1 MQGRHRAPGPGPSRG
16 IVFIKKQNLNQENK
30 VIKFLLG
37 TAGRVESGL
46 VRLTGHRSPR
56 PPCGAATGQRHGRG
70 PAAPPKGE
78 DGVGPPGLGSEKVGT
93 KPGGLSGPSWNRQA
107 EPQARAGPGSPG
119 CVWGQGPQICPAR
132 YCGGLATPHKI
143 NRGSSWGRGKWCR
156 GAAGQLGGPGQDP
169 AGQAGVCERLAS
181 PDSPSHL
188 TLGLE
193 EMGPDP
199 PHTWGLGRVRAA
211 RGVSPEPYCGE
222 TVGEGGSGETPF
234 SWAPRGASPA

>member
-1 MQGRHRAPGPGPSRG
+1 MGCPGPH
-16 IVFIKKQNLNQENK
+16 
-30 VIKFLLG
+30 G
-37 TAGRVESGL
+37 T
-46 VRLTGHRSPR
+46 VRRNPR
-56 PPCGAATGQRHGRG
+56 LG
-70 PAAPPKGE
+70 PARGAR
-78 DGVGPPGLGSEKVGT
+78 DVS
-93 KPGGLSGPSWNRQA
+93 GGR
-107 EPQARAGPGSPG
+107 
-119 CVWGQGPQICPAR
+119 GPQICPAR

-199 PHTWGLGRVRAA
+199 PHTWGPGRVRAA

-234 SWAPRGASPA
+234 SWAPRGGVARLI

>member
-78 DGVGPPGLGSEKVGT
+78 GGVGPPGLGSEKVGT
-93 KPGGLSGPSWNRQA
+93 KPGGLSGPSRNCQA
-107 EPQARAGPGSPG
+107 EPQAQAGPGSPG
-119 CVWGQGPQICPAR
+119 CVWGQGPPNMPCP
-132 YCGGLATPHKI
+132 L
-143 NRGSSWGRGKWCR
+143 
-156 GAAGQLGGPGQDP
+156 L
-169 AGQAGVCERLAS
+169 
-181 PDSPSHL
+181 
-188 TLGLE
+188 
-193 EMGPDP
+193 
-199 PHTWGLGRVRAA
+199 WGLSHPTHP
-211 RGVSPEPYCGE
+211 RGG
-222 TVGEGGSGETPF
+222 GGSGVEEQQGSLGVQGRTPQGRQGYVKG
-234 SWAPRGASPA
+234 WPPQTAPPT